1 MKHGCAISVVALIV
15 LMLTMVATCPKAS
28 AHKEVL
34 TMALQEAV
42 DEGMDSATENDL
54 FGSVLKAM
62 GQLTVGTTAK
72 YVVDSMVRVDD
83 YYFFSVGRLK
93 YGNSERIVSIG
104 LFNHVF
110 APDKDDLLEVA
121 GRYGI

>member
-1 MKHGCAISVVALIV
+1 
-15 LMLTMVATCPKAS
+15 MVATCPKAS

-42 DEGMDSATENDL
+42 DEGMDSATGNDL

-110 APDKDDLLEVA
+110 APDKDDLLELA